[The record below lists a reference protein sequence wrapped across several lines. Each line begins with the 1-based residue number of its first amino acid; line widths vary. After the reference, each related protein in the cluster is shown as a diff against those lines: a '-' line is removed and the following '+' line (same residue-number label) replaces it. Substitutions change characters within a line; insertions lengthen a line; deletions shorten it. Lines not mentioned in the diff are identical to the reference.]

1 MELIDLLPKVA
12 EYGATGVLALAL
24 YLIARLYHPQFSALS
39 QGLKDL
45 PAALAALTETIGE
58 RSEQLE
64 EGLDEVK
71 TQLEVI
77 KDRLPRQGEQR
88 LAARVRER
96 MAAGD

>member
-12 EYGATGVLALAL
+12 EYGATGVMALAL
-24 YLIARLYHPQFSALS
+24 YLIARLYHPQFAALS

-45 PAALAALTETIGE
+45 PAALTALTKTISDHGE
-58 RSEQLE
+58 RLDD
-64 EGLDEVK
+64 GLGEIG